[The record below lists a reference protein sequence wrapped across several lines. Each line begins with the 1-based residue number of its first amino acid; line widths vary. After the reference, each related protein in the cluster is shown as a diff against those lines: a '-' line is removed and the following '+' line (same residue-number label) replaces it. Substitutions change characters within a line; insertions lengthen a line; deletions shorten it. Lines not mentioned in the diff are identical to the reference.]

1 MNTTEIQNAARRIQL
16 KLEDAPAFGS
26 GTMPAEKE
34 PLFAMLSH
42 IFPLIVWFWKRSESP
57 TVNAHGKE
65 ALNFGITAFLIV
77 WPVAFIAGLLGVTV
91 AKIISPILMLVNLVV
106 LGLVIFGAI
115 QARKGKLLRYPV
127 NFRLIR

>member
-1 MNTTEIQNAARRIQL
+1 MNTTAIQNAARRIQL

-26 GTMPAEKE
+26 GSMPAEKE
-34 PLFAMLSH
+34 PTFAILSH
-42 IFPLIVWFWKRSESP
+42 IFPLIVWFWKRGESP
-57 TVNAHGKE
+57 AVNAHGKE
-65 ALNFGITAFLIV
+65 ALNFGITALLIV

-106 LGLVIFGAI
+106 LGLVVYGAL